1 MNNADAAWLHMD
13 RPTNL
18 MVVNAV
24 LWFDEPLDLE
34 RVRELLRARFVEPFP
49 RFRRRVVEP
58 RVGLGVPSWQDDPS
72 FDLGRHIHH
81 IALPAPGD
89 KAALEELVGDLMVTP
104 LDRSRALWDVYL
116 IDGYG
121 SGMAMMFRIHHCI
134 ADGIALA
141 RILVSLTD
149 AIPEGGIEP
158 ARDGAPRRGPIG
170 AIAAPVKAG
179 AQLAGAGL
187 HEWFELLAHP
197 AAELTALASRGSA
210 EARALA
216 KLLMTGTDTKTVL
229 SGKLGVARRVTWS
242 EPMPLQDIKKI
253 GEATGTTIND
263 VLVAAITGAL
273 HSYLSGRESLVDEIR
288 VLVPVNL
295 RPLDQ
300 PLPRELGNR
309 FGFAYLTLPV
319 GVADAAGRLA
329 EVHRRMQKIKHS
341 PESALSY
348 GILETI
354 GLTPLQIEQEL
365 LDVFTQK
372 TSAVLTNVPGPSV
385 PLSLAG
391 TKLAGVVFWVPA
403 AGTIGIGISIFS
415 YSGGVIVGLQVDP
428 GLVPDPDA
436 IIADYERQVA
446 TLDWL
451 ATRHRTKPRPRAA
464 AHGRQRP
471 SGDGGE
477 HR

>member
-34 RVRELLRARFVEPFP
+34 RVREILRARFVEPFP

-428 GLVPDPDA
+428 GLVADPDA